1 MQYRPFWF
9 SLFHPNLTG
18 GLIAIIIFLSIM
30 AIANL
35 VSFANSISSG
45 TESLN
50 FLVPTLMYG
59 LPAVGLMR
67 MKRWARIFE
76 LIYSILMVALGIFL
90 MVAASVGMGAF
101 IIVTHGVVAMYLLS
115 EKCRQ
120 AFALATENSR

>member
-18 GLIAIIIFLSIM
+18 GLIAIIIFLTLM

-35 VSFANSISSG
+35 VSFANNIGSG
-45 TESLN
+45 EGLN

-59 LPAVGLMR
+59 LPAYGLLR
-67 MKRWARIFE
+67 MKRWARMFE

-90 MVAASVGMGAF
+90 LVAASVGMGAF
-101 IIVTHGVVAMYLLS
+101 IVVTHGVVAMYLLS
-115 EKCRQ
+115 EKCRR
-120 AFALATENSR
+120 AFGLIPEEKS